1 MPVRNS
7 YARLSPTDWAPN
19 PPPSVPE
26 HVVATYYFAFRSGTL
41 AHAVEEIS
49 YHATSGI
56 KNPPKGSL
64 LEQCSARQAGVDAFD
79 ASGRIGLLHVAFP
92 LKMMRHPDGHL
103 TSCDLLHTLAGAVIF
118 DMYENQDARLIAIQ
132 IPDEVVRTFPGPAYG
147 PINIRKKTGFA
158 LDQPAFGTILKPT
171 AGITPADIERLV
183 GEVAGSPLLM
193 FIKEDEDL
201 YPDLDYS
208 PVAERTRRA
217 VAAIERTRDQR
228 GGLGLVFSPH
238 VSAGPN
244 QIVDIVLAVVDAGA
258 TGVMFSETYA
268 GGTVRMVREATK
280 NLANPPAIYGHNAGI
295 GTKTRAIWREVI
307 DFLARLDGIDFRQ
320 TAPVRPGSPY
330 IRPYGA
336 EWQASE
342 EALTRPVAGINPTM
356 ITRAGARPREPDL
369 EPSGPRIQGH
379 CTKRVVPR
387 GLGDQHD
394 TGQAGQAGPAHRAGC
409 DVAGDRGSPFGRA
422 ERCPHGRPPRRTGG
436 SRPPQESGLALRGIA
451 AALSGES
458 RMIAKDERCLRIGV
472 LGCGPIAQFAHLDA
486 CRKAKNAELYA
497 ICDLA
502 DDLRQRMLEVHR
514 PQVAYADY
522 DVMLEDPRVEAVII
536 AVADEFHVPAA
547 LKAIAAGKHV
557 LVEKP
562 LGTAVE
568 PCRALCDQ
576 AAATKLIVQI
586 GNNRRFDPGI
596 AFAHDF
602 IAGEMGQRMALKSWY
617 YDSVYRYTMTDNLQP
632 IPITSANARRP
643 EGDPKADRRRYYL
656 LTHGSHLVDTAR
668 FLGGPIVGLRARSA
682 RAVRRVLLVYRRRLC
697 RWVARSSRSTDS
709 RAWRFSGR
717 VSGAGGAWQRDR
729 PSSSPLVPQSER
741 RRVFLGSRP
750 AVSPDTGRGR
760 VYVQAADRGLCRHDP
775 GGFATG
781 GRECCRWLGCRAGD
795 GGNRAISG
803 YG

>member
-1 MPVRNS
+1 MSFLKPATLTKLWDDFD
-7 YARLSPTDWAPN
+7 AREGLLRQVVADRLGAN
-19 PPPSVPE
+19 PPPSVPD
-26 HVVATYYFAFRSGTL
+26 HVIATYYFALRSGTL

-56 KNPPKGSL
+56 KNPPRGSL

-171 AGITPADIERLV
+171 GGITPADVERLV

-208 PVAERTRRA
+208 PVAERTKRA
-217 VAAIERTRDQR
+217 VAAIERVRDQR

-280 NLANPPAIYGHNAGI
+280 KLANPPAIYGHNAGI

-356 ITRAGARPREPDL
+356 ITRAGALDQGNLILNLQDL
-369 EPSGPRIQGH
+369 ESKGIAQNVLFLAGSAINTIKDKAGKSDPRIGLDAMLQAIEVHRSGEMND
-379 CTKRVVPR
+379 VPME
-387 GLGDQHD
+387 DH
-394 TGQAGQAGPAHRAGC
+394 
-409 DVAGDRGSPFGRA
+409 
-422 ERCPHGRPPRRTGG
+422 
-436 SRPPQESGLALRGIA
+436 LATL
-451 AALSGES
+451 AAL
-458 RMIAKDERCLRIGV
+458 
-472 LGCGPIAQFAHLDA
+472 AQ
-486 CRKAKNAELYA
+486 RKK
-497 ICDLA
+497 LA
-502 DDLRQRMLEVHR
+502 SLSEALRQRY
-514 PQVAYADY
+514 PGKVA
-522 DVMLEDPRVEAVII
+522 
-536 AVADEFHVPAA
+536 
-547 LKAIAAGKHV
+547 
-557 LVEKP
+557 
-562 LGTAVE
+562 
-568 PCRALCDQ
+568 
-576 AAATKLIVQI
+576 
-586 GNNRRFDPGI
+586 
-596 AFAHDF
+596 
-602 IAGEMGQRMALKSWY
+602 
-617 YDSVYRYTMTDNLQP
+617 
-632 IPITSANARRP
+632 
-643 EGDPKADRRRYYL
+643 
-656 LTHGSHLVDTAR
+656 
-668 FLGGPIVGLRARSA
+668 
-682 RAVRRVLLVYRRRLC
+682 
-697 RWVARSSRSTDS
+697 
-709 RAWRFSGR
+709 
-717 VSGAGGAWQRDR
+717 
-729 PSSSPLVPQSER
+729 
-741 RRVFLGSRP
+741 
-750 AVSPDTGRGR
+750 
-760 VYVQAADRGLCRHDP
+760 
-775 GGFATG
+775 
-781 GRECCRWLGCRAGD
+781 
-795 GGNRAISG
+795 
-803 YG
+803 